1 MASSVAPPPGGHM
14 VTAEQIAA
22 WMPQA
27 ERDLQALVALPSVAD
42 PQLYDLGPCSEA
54 SRFTARALR
63 SAGLMDVRVVDV
75 GDAAP
80 TVVGRS
86 PAPPGAPTVLLYA
99 HYDVQPP
106 GDLDEWRSP
115 PFELSARGGRWYGR
129 GAADCKGNVVAH
141 LTALRTLGER
151 LPVGV
156 TVLIEGAEE
165 QSSHG
170 LTRYVTQ
177 HPSELHA
184 DAVIIGDSGGAAEG
198 IPALTV
204 ALRGVVNLV
213 VSVTT
218 MRAAV
223 HSGMFGGP
231 APDALAALIRIL
243 DSLYDARGNTVI
255 EGVPPSDAWHGAP
268 YPDAAFRREV
278 GLAEGVQLMG
288 TGSVAERLWARPAVT
303 VLGIDCPRVVGSSMS
318 VSARARARVSLRI
331 PPGVDTQSAAVAL
344 TAHLQARAPWHA
356 QVSTQL
362 AGAVAPVQTPLSGTA
377 HVTAGDALALA
388 YGRPPVLRGDGRSVP
403 VCAAL
408 AETLPSS
415 EMVVLG
421 VEEPACRVH
430 APNESVAPAEIARI
444 ALSEALF
451 LQTYA
456 QREGNC
462 GRTP

>member
-1 MASSVAPPPGGHM
+1 MAPSVSFPPGGHM
-14 VTAEQIAA
+14 VTPEQIAA

-27 ERDLQALVALPSVAD
+27 QRDLQALVAMPSVAD
-42 PQLYDLGPCSEA
+42 PQLYALGPCIEA
-54 SRFTARALR
+54 AQFTARALR
-63 SAGLMDVRVVDV
+63 VAGLVDVRIV
-75 GDAAP
+75 GVSDAAP
-80 TVVGRS
+80 AVIGRR

-115 PFELSARGGRWYGR
+115 PFELSARAGRWYGR

-141 LTALRTLGER
+141 LTALRALGER

-156 TVLIEGAEE
+156 TVLVEGAEE
-165 QSSHG
+165 QSSRG
-170 LTRYVTQ
+170 LARYVTQ
-177 HPSELHA
+177 HPSELEA

-198 IPALTV
+198 VPALTV
-204 ALRGVVNLV
+204 ALRGIVTLV
-213 VSVTT
+213 VSVRT

-255 EGVPPSDAWHGAP
+255 EGLPPSDAWRGAP
-268 YPDAAFRREV
+268 YPDAAFRSEV
-278 GLAEGVQLMG
+278 GLAEGVGLMG

-303 VLGIDCPRVVGSSMS
+303 VLGIDCPPVAGSSMS

-331 PPGVDTQSAAVAL
+331 PPGVDARAAAVAL
-344 TAHLQARAPWHA
+344 TGHLEARAPWHA

-362 AGAVAPVQTPLSGTA
+362 EGAVPAVQTPLTGAAHATA
-377 HVTAGDALALA
+377 RDAMDLA
-388 YGRPPVLRGDGRSVP
+388 YGRPPLLRGDGGSVP

-408 AETLPSS
+408 AVAFPAS
-415 EMVVLG
+415 EMVLLG

-444 ALSEALF
+444 ARSEALF

-456 QREGNC
+456 QREGDG
-462 GRTP
+462 GRPP